1 MIENFYE
8 QAKALKP
15 EIVKLRRDLH
25 RFPELAFEETRTA
38 GIVVQTLSSLGL
50 KVESEVGRTGVVG
63 LLEGDQ
69 PGPTVL
75 VRADMDALPID
86 EENQVDYASTR
97 PGKMHACGHDGHT
110 SIALTVARLL
120 NEHRESLQGRVKFI
134 FQPAE
139 ETGKGAEAMINDGV
153 LRDPRPDVSLGLH
166 VWNDIP
172 VGKVGVTPGPCM
184 AAADD
189 WRCVIT
195 GRGGHGAAPHQ
206 TRDPIVAAAQIITAL
221 QSIVSRN
228 ISPLETGVITV
239 GRVNGGDA
247 FNVIPPTVELKG
259 TIRAFDQDIHS
270 LLRRRLKEICE
281 GVAASLQCQA
291 ELSIDQMTLAV
302 DNDTALS
309 ARVAGFAA
317 ELLGAENVISDVRT
331 MGSEDMS
338 YFMDEIPGCFFFIG
352 SANPDH
358 DLIYPHHNPYFDF
371 DEDALVIGAALLS
384 QTIASFVLPE

>member
-1 MIENFYE
+1 MTDHFYE

-15 EIVKLRRDLH
+15 EMVKMRRDLH

-50 KVESEVGRTGVVG
+50 KVESAVGRTGVVG

-86 EENQVDYASTR
+86 EENHVDYVSTR

-110 SIALTVARLL
+110 SIALAAARLL
-120 NEHRESLQGRVKFI
+120 NEHRESLWGRVKFI

-166 VWNDIP
+166 LWNDLR
-172 VGKVGVTPGPCM
+172 VGTAAVTPGSCM

-189 WRCVIT
+189 WRCVIS

-206 TRDPIVAAAQIITAL
+206 TRDPIVAAAQIITTL

-228 ISPLETGVITV
+228 VSPLEAGVITV

-259 TIRAFDQDIHS
+259 TIRAFDQEVHA
-270 LLRRRLKEICE
+270 LLRRRLREVCE
-281 GVAASLQCQA
+281 GMAESLQCQA
-291 ELSIDQMTLAV
+291 DLSIDQMTLAV
-302 DNDTALS
+302 DNDAALA

-317 ELLGAENVISDVRT
+317 ELLGAENVIGDLRT

-352 SANPDH
+352 SANPDR
-358 DLIYPHHNPYFDF
+358 DLVYPHHSPHFDF
-371 DEDALVIGAALLS
+371 DEDALVVGAALLS
-384 QTIASFVLPE
+384 RTVASFVLPE

>member
-1 MIENFYE
+1 MIDHFYE

-38 GIVVQTLSSLGL
+38 EIVAQTLSGLGL
-50 KVESEVGRTGVVG
+50 KVESGVGRTGVVG
-63 LLEGDQ
+63 LLEGDR
-69 PGPTVL
+69 PGPAVL

-86 EENQVDYASTR
+86 EENQVDYASTS

-110 SIALTVARLL
+110 SIALAAARML
-120 NEHRESLQGRVKFI
+120 NEQRESLRGKVKFI

-139 ETGKGAEAMINDGV
+139 ETGKGAEAMINDGA
-153 LRDPRPDVSLGLH
+153 LDDPRPAVSLGLH
-166 VWNDIP
+166 LWNDLR
-172 VGKVGVTPGPCM
+172 VGTVSVTPGPCM

-259 TIRAFDQDIHS
+259 TIRAFNSDIHS
-270 LLRRRLKEICE
+270 LLRRRLREICE

-302 DNDTALS
+302 DNDAALS

-317 ELLGAENVISDVRT
+317 ELLGAENVIDDVRT

-352 SANPDH
+352 SANPDR
-358 DLIYPHHNPYFDF
+358 DLVHPHHSPHFDF

-384 QTIASFVLPE
+384 QTVASFVLPE

>member
-1 MIENFYE
+1 MANQFYE

-15 EIVKLRRDLH
+15 EIVEIRRDLH
-25 RFPELAFEETRTA
+25 RFPELAFQETRTA
-38 GIVVQTLSSLGL
+38 GIVAQHLSKLGL
-50 KVESEVGRTGVVG
+50 KVDSGIGKTGVVG
-63 LLEGDQ
+63 LLAGDQ

-86 EENQVDYASTR
+86 EENTAAYASTK
-97 PGKMHACGHDGHT
+97 PGQMHACGHDGHT
-110 SIALTVARLL
+110 SIALITARLL
-120 NEHRESLQGRVKFI
+120 SQHRESLRGAVKFI

-139 ETGKGAEAMINDGV
+139 ETGKGAEAMIRDGV
-153 LRDPRPDVSLGLH
+153 LDNPRPDLSLGLH

-189 WRCVIT
+189 WRCLIT

-221 QSIVSRN
+221 QSVVSRN

-259 TIRAFDQDIHS
+259 TFRAFNPEVHS
-270 LLRRRLKEICE
+270 LLRRRLREICE
-281 GVAASLQCQA
+281 GIATSMQCQA
-291 ELSIDQMTLAV
+291 EIEIDEMTLAV
-302 DNDTALS
+302 DNDAALS
-309 ARVAGFAA
+309 AQVSAFAA
-317 ELLGAENVISDVRT
+317 ELLGAENVVDDVRT

-352 SANPDH
+352 SANPDR
-358 DLIYPHHNPYFDF
+358 DLAYPHHSPRFDF

-384 QTIASFVLPE
+384 RTIASFVLPE